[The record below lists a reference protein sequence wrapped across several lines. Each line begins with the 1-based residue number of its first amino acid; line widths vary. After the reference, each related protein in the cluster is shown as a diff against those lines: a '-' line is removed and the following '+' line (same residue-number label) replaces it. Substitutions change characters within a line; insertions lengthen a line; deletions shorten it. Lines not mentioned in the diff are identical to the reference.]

1 MIFSSESLALYGKYE
16 IMLQAHGEAEGQ
28 ELSRLSTL
36 AHSQAHWDD
45 ELKQSLSLLSS
56 DSDPLLILL
65 HILLPC
71 LISLYVLS
79 SSLTPISSAP
89 LVFFPFIS
97 LSLPPPYPH
106 LSVSLLSPHQ
116 QLCVVAARKWERHSI
131 TVLIES
137 LMSRLWRVPLPSRQ
151 QPTDSVPCSKS
162 SSVCPNETDAVW
174 YRSRW

>member
-1 MIFSSESLALYGKYE
+1 
-16 IMLQAHGEAEGQ
+16 MLQAHGEAEGQ

-36 AHSQAHWDD
+36 AHSQAYWDD

-65 HILLPC
+65 HILLLC

-79 SSLTPISSAP
+79 SSLTPISSC
-89 LVFFPFIS
+89 FSFIS

-116 QLCVVAARKWERHSI
+116 QLCVVAARK
-131 TVLIES
+131 
-137 LMSRLWRVPLPSRQ
+137 
-151 QPTDSVPCSKS
+151 
-162 SSVCPNETDAVW
+162 
-174 YRSRW
+174 